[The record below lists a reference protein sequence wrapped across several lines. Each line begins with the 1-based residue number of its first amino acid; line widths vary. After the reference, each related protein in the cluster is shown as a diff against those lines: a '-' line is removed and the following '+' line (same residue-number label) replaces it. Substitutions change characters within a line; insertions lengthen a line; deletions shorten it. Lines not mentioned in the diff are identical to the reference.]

1 MTEERIARLNA
12 LAQLKK
18 QRELTVEEL
27 AEQAE
32 QAAAK
37 GEAAGQ
43 RAEVRAGRASKKKER
58 ERGYT
63 PSDEVTAAQAYRDRT
78 TVVDPDGTRKKLERK
93 APQA

>member
-32 QAAAK
+32 L
-37 GEAAGQ
+37 
-43 RAEVRAGRASKKKER
+43 RAEYLQSVRQNLM
-58 ERGYT
+58 
-63 PSDEVTAAQAYRDRT
+63 AQLDHT
-78 TVVDPDGTRKKLERK
+78 TVVYPDGTRKKLERK

>member
-32 QAAAK
+32 L
-37 GEAAGQ
+37 
-43 RAEVRAGRASKKKER
+43 RAEYIQSVRQNLM
-58 ERGYT
+58 
-63 PSDEVTAAQAYRDRT
+63 AQLDHT
-78 TVVDPDGTRKKLERK
+78 TVLYPDGTRKKLERK

>member
-32 QAAAK
+32 L
-37 GEAAGQ
+37 
-43 RAEVRAGRASKKKER
+43 RAEYLQSVRQNLM
-58 ERGYT
+58 
-63 PSDEVTAAQAYRDRT
+63 AQLDNT
-78 TVVDPDGTRKKLERK
+78 TVIYPDGTRKKLERK

>member
-1 MTEERIARLNA
+1 MTEQRIARLNA

-32 QAAAK
+32 L
-37 GEAAGQ
+37 
-43 RAEVRAGRASKKKER
+43 RAEYIQSVRQNLM
-58 ERGYT
+58 
-63 PSDEVTAAQAYRDRT
+63 AQLDHT
-78 TVVDPDGTRKKLERK
+78 TVVYPDGTRKKLERK

>member
-32 QAAAK
+32 L
-37 GEAAGQ
+37 
-43 RAEVRAGRASKKKER
+43 RAEYLQSIRQNLM
-58 ERGYT
+58 
-63 PSDEVTAAQAYRDRT
+63 AQLDHT
-78 TVVDPDGTRKKLERK
+78 TVLYPDGTRKKLERK
-93 APQA
+93 DPQA

>member
-18 QRELTVEEL
+18 QRKLTVEEL

-32 QAAAK
+32 L
-37 GEAAGQ
+37 
-43 RAEVRAGRASKKKER
+43 RAEYIQSVRQNLM
-58 ERGYT
+58 
-63 PSDEVTAAQAYRDRT
+63 AQLDHT
-78 TVVDPDGTRKKLERK
+78 TVVYPDGTRKKLERK

>member
-32 QAAAK
+32 L
-37 GEAAGQ
+37 
-43 RAEVRAGRASKKKER
+43 RAEYIQSVRQNLM
-58 ERGYT
+58 
-63 PSDEVTAAQAYRDRT
+63 AQLDHT
-78 TVVDPDGTRKKLERK
+78 IVVYPDGTRKKLERK

>member
-27 AEQAE
+27 ADQAE
-32 QAAAK
+32 L
-37 GEAAGQ
+37 
-43 RAEVRAGRASKKKER
+43 RAEYIQSVRQNLM
-58 ERGYT
+58 
-63 PSDEVTAAQAYRDRT
+63 AQLDHT
-78 TVVDPDGTRKKLERK
+78 TVVYPDGTRKKLERK

>member
-32 QAAAK
+32 L
-37 GEAAGQ
+37 
-43 RAEVRAGRASKKKER
+43 RAEYLQSVRQNLM
-58 ERGYT
+58 
-63 PSDEVTAAQAYRDRT
+63 AQLDHT
-78 TVVDPDGTRKKLERK
+78 TVVYPDGTRKKLERK
-93 APQA
+93 ASQA

>member
-32 QAAAK
+32 QA
-37 GEAAGQ
+37 EL
-43 RAEVRAGRASKKKER
+43 RAEDIQTVRQNLM
-58 ERGYT
+58 
-63 PSDEVTAAQAYRDRT
+63 AQL
-78 TVVDPDGTRKKLERK
+78 DGTRKKLERK

>member
-32 QAAAK
+32 L
-37 GEAAGQ
+37 
-43 RAEVRAGRASKKKER
+43 RAEYLQSVRQNLM
-58 ERGYT
+58 
-63 PSDEVTAAQAYRDRT
+63 AQLDHT
-78 TVVDPDGTRKKLERK
+78 TVLYPDGTRKKLERK

>member
-32 QAAAK
+32 L
-37 GEAAGQ
+37 
-43 RAEVRAGRASKKKER
+43 RAEYIQSVRQNLM
-58 ERGYT
+58 
-63 PSDEVTAAQAYRDRT
+63 AQLDHT
-78 TVVDPDGTRKKLERK
+78 TVLYPDGTRKKLERK
-93 APQA
+93 DPQA

>member
-27 AEQAE
+27 EEQAE
-32 QAAAK
+32 L
-37 GEAAGQ
+37 
-43 RAEVRAGRASKKKER
+43 RAEYIQSVRQNLM
-58 ERGYT
+58 
-63 PSDEVTAAQAYRDRT
+63 AQLDHT
-78 TVVDPDGTRKKLERK
+78 TVVYPDGTRKKLERK

>member
-1 MTEERIARLNA
+1 MTEERIARLNE

-32 QAAAK
+32 L
-37 GEAAGQ
+37 
-43 RAEVRAGRASKKKER
+43 RAEYLQSVRQNLM
-58 ERGYT
+58 
-63 PSDEVTAAQAYRDRT
+63 AQLDHT
-78 TVVDPDGTRKKLERK
+78 TVVYPDGTRKKLERK

>member
-32 QAAAK
+32 L
-37 GEAAGQ
+37 
-43 RAEVRAGRASKKKER
+43 RAEYLQSIRQNL
-58 ERGYT
+58 
-63 PSDEVTAAQAYRDRT
+63 TAQLDNT
-78 TVVDPDGTRKKLERK
+78 TVVYPDGTRKKLERK
-93 APQA
+93 DPQA